1 MQLQASHTA
10 ALTQIDGY
18 GAQVP
23 PVRPTYIFA
32 LARPRSPAPLMHRSA
47 RLSGVLAWTPP
58 VRTALSGRF
67 NDGWCATGLASLRM
81 ALRGF
86 AGPCDTSA
94 TWHVPRLKAQCD
106 ASTCNMQHQVAGR
119 SRRSRG
125 SLTHSTH
132 GSQPSPPTLMA
143 YIGSG
148 APRSRPYMRWSST
161 KAGRMPTQSASS
173 RHSSSRPVR
182 LTAQYLLCSALLCS
196 ALLCSALL
204 CSAAL
209 LCSRPSLCAL
219 GCISATIMVIWSVG
233 WPQWFPGWS
242 APELG
247 ADVCRYRRAF
257 PRRFPQDHREHRQD
271 RRAVGQGRL

>member
-1 MQLQASHTA
+1 VQLQASHTA
-10 ALTQIDGY
+10 ALTQIDVY

-32 LARPRSPAPLMHRSA
+32 LARPRTPAPLMHRSA
-47 RLSGVLAWTPP
+47 RLSGVLGWTPP
-58 VRTALSGRF
+58 VRTALRGRS
-67 NDGWCATGLASLRM
+67 NNGWCATGLASLCM

-86 AGPCDTSA
+86 AGPFDTSA

-143 YIGSG
+143 YVGSG

-182 LTAQYLLCSALLCS
+182 LTAQYLLCSALLAPVTVCAGMYLRHHYGHLVGRMASVVPWLVCAGAWRRRVPLQASISETFPTRPPRTSSGS
-196 ALLCSALL
+196 ASC
-204 CSAAL
+204 
-209 LCSRPSLCAL
+209 RPRSPIARPY
-219 GCISATIMVIWSVG
+219 SPA
-233 WPQWFPGWS
+233 
-242 APELG
+242 
-247 ADVCRYRRAF
+247 
-257 PRRFPQDHREHRQD
+257 
-271 RRAVGQGRL
+271 